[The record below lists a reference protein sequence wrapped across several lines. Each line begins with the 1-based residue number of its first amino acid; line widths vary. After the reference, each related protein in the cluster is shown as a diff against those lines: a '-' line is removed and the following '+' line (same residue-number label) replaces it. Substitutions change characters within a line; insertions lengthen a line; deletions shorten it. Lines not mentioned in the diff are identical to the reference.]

1 MEGVY
6 SASKLLI
13 SPENPTRIRRRP
25 HSASDPAIHHFDD
38 PVAAREVEIVCDQQE
53 AGSAR
58 HPDAWV
64 SSSLTQVK
72 VPSRHTSILPH
83 AADAAAY
90 IGSGDG
96 HALHIGAV
104 ILLGVIFFLSNLD
117 IAPAA
122 ELKALLTPWWPL
134 LLIVVGMQAIMRPRR
149 AS

>member
-1 MEGVY
+1 M
-6 SASKLLI
+6 
-13 SPENPTRIRRRP
+13 
-25 HSASDPAIHHFDD
+25 
-38 PVAAREVEIVCDQQE
+38 
-53 AGSAR
+53 
-58 HPDAWV
+58 
-64 SSSLTQVK
+64 TQVK

-134 LLIVVGMQAIMRPRR
+134 LLIFVACRR
-149 AS
+149 SCGPAAHLKSTPPMGDPV